1 MQDLEQIQKRIY
13 PPMVEGDHT
22 LGTVSDKIGD
32 LALKKK
38 TPFFWFIGFGAAFL
52 VAQLL
57 MVSIGYLLVTGIG
70 IFGTNQPVGWAFPII
85 NFVWWIGIG
94 HAGTLI
100 SAILLLLNQ
109 KWRTSINRFAEAMT
123 LFAVACA
130 AIFPVIHTGRPWL
143 AAYWLFPYPN
153 TMGIW
158 PQFRSP
164 LIWDVFAVSTYATIS
179 LLFWY
184 VGLIPDLA
192 TLRDRA
198 KNKYFKLVYGLLS
211 WGWRG
216 SSRHWHRYEIAYLLL
231 AGISTPLVLSVHSI
245 VSFDFSVSQIPG
257 WHTTF
262 FPPYFVAGAVYAGF
276 AMVLILCIPL
286 RKWYGMKDFIT
297 DTHLHYMGKVMLAT
311 GLIVFYAYIMEAYFG
326 WYSSSQYEWFMIKNR
341 IWTGPYWMFYWF
353 LILCNGVSIQLLW
366 FKRFRESPFW
376 LFVVSIIVSI
386 GMWLERFVII
396 VTSLQRDFLPS
407 SWAMYSPTIW
417 DWTLYVG
424 TLGMFFSLVFL
435 FVRFLPIISIFEVR
449 TLLPEANVHGHQQD
463 FEENVVEIEYTYERT
478 DSPDKES
485 KE

>member
-1 MQDLEQIQKRIY
+1 
-13 PPMVEGDHT
+13 MVEGDHT
-22 LGTVSDKIGD
+22 FATVSDKIGD
-32 LALKKK
+32 VTLKKR
-38 TPFFWFIGFGAAFL
+38 TPYHWFIGFAIAFM

-57 MVSIGYLLVTGIG
+57 LFAVTVLLARGIG
-70 IFGTNQPVGWAFPII
+70 VWGNNQPVGWAFDII

-130 AIFPVIHTGRPWL
+130 AMFPLLHTGRPWL

-164 LIWDVFAVSTYATIS
+164 LIWDVFAVSTYASIS

-198 KNKYFKLVYGLLS
+198 KNKFFKFIYGILS

-216 SSRHWHRYEIAYLLL
+216 SARHWHRYEIAYLLL

-245 VSFDFSVSQIPG
+245 VSFDFSVSQVPG
-257 WHTTF
+257 WHATI
-262 FPPYFVAGAVYAGF
+262 FPPYFVAGAIFAGF

-286 RKWYGMKDFIT
+286 RVWYNMKDFIT
-297 DTHLHYMGKVMLAT
+297 DTHLIYMGKVMLAT
-311 GLIVFYAYIMEAYFG
+311 GLIVVYGYAMEAFFG
-326 WYSSSQYEWFMIKNR
+326 WYSASQYEVFMVKNR
-341 IWTGPYWMFYWF
+341 IWEGPYWWSYWL
-353 LILCNGVSIQLLW
+353 LIICNGLSIQLLW

-376 LFVVSIIVSI
+376 LFMISIVVSI

-396 VTSLQRDFLPS
+396 VTSLNRDFLPS
-407 SWAMYSPTIW
+407 SWAMYTPTMI
-417 DWTLYVG
+417 DWSMFIGTIGFFFTLIY
-424 TLGMFFSLVFL
+424 L

-449 TLLPEANVHGHQQD
+449 TLLPDANVHGHQQD
-463 FEENVVEIEYTYERT
+463 FDESVLEVEYTWEKT
-478 DSPDKES
+478 DEPNK
-485 KE
+485 